1 MPEKLKDE
9 AYIDAP
15 LPIGQEQT
23 ISQPCT
29 VAFMMELLQIEP
41 GDKVLDIG
49 FGSGWT
55 TALLAEI
62 VSHSVIARSEIDPS
76 PRSGQA
82 PQFQKINIRSPRLSH
97 IVGFTRDDKNRG
109 KVFAIERIPEL
120 CEFGKKNVAKYFPD
134 EEKVEMKCGDG
145 IKGWPENAPFD
156 KIIAGASGEKLPE
169 AWKEQLKIG
178 GRIVAPVKNSIWLF
192 IKKDKNKF
200 EEIEHPGFVF
210 VPLIED

>member
-15 LPIGQEQT
+15 LPISAGQT
-23 ISQPCT
+23 ISQPLT
-29 VAFMMELLQIEP
+29 VAFMLDLLQP
-41 GDKVLDIG
+41 QLGDRILDVG

-62 VSHSVIARSEIDPS
+62 VLSFVVIPSEARNLK
-76 PRSGQA
+76 GL
-82 PQFQKINIRSPRLSH
+82 QK
-97 IVGFTRDDKNRG
+97 G

-120 CEFGKKNVAKYFPD
+120 FEFGKQNVSKYFPIKGYPSIGSGND
-134 EEKVEMKCGDG
+134 EARVEMKCGDG
-145 IKGWPENAPFD
+145 TKGWPEKAPFD
-156 KIIAGASGEKLPE
+156 KIIAGASGESLSE

-178 GRIVAPVKNSIWLF
+178 GRIVAPVKNSIWLL

-210 VPLIED
+210 VPLIEN

>member
-62 VSHSVIARSEIDPS
+62 VSHSVIARIRQLAETKQSRELT
-76 PRSGQA
+76 A
-82 PQFQKINIRSPRLSH
+82 RSPRLSH

-145 IKGWPENAPFD
+145 TKGWSEKAPFD

-178 GRIVAPVKNSIWLF
+178 GRIVAPIKWSIWLF
-192 IKKDKNKF
+192 IKKGEDKF
-200 EEIEHPGFVF
+200 EKIEYPGFAF
-210 VPLIED
+210 VPLIEG

>member
-62 VSHSVIARSEIDPS
+62 VSHSVIARIRQLAETKQSRELT
-76 PRSGQA
+76 A
-82 PQFQKINIRSPRLSH
+82 RSPRLSH
-97 IVGFTRDDKNRG
+97 IAGFTCDDKNRG

-145 IKGWPENAPFD
+145 TKGWSEKAPFD
-156 KIIAGASGEKLPE
+156 KIIAGASADDIPKVLREN
-169 AWKEQLKIG
+169 LKVG
-178 GRIVAPVKNSIWLF
+178 GRLVLPVKNSIWLL
-192 IKKDKNKF
+192 IKKSENKF
-200 EEIEHPGFVF
+200 QEKEFPGFIF
-210 VPLIED
+210 VPLV

>member
-1 MPEKLKDE
+1 VPEKLKDE

-62 VSHSVIARSEIDPS
+62 VSHSVIARIRQLAETKQSRELT
-76 PRSGQA
+76 A
-82 PQFQKINIRSPRLSH
+82 RSPRLSH
-97 IVGFTRDDKNRG
+97 IAGFTCDDKNRG